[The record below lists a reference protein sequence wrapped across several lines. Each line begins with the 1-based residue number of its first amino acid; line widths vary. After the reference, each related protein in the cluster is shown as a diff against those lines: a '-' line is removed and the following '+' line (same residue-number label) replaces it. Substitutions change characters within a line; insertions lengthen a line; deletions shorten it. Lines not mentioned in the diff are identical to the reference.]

1 MENYEGLTVQVN
13 EKNHEYRLTLSGY
26 ATKYCKAMIISDMG
40 LTGLPPKEKKGRKVS
55 AVYPT
60 GSTEEERNN
69 IVTYINTQG
78 FQIIQAVLGACA
90 LAEFYTCQNR
100 LHGGGTNIVT
110 VETYGTY
117 TDISF
122 VKCEGTNYRIQD
134 KERILEGSDDPERE
148 ATAAYRT
155 AAGINR
161 MRQKHKIHKCKV
173 LLAGDFWN
181 VQKHVEYVKEKLTD
195 VTVYAYKPSHALVLG
210 GCMFLKKHGR
220 KNPAYTFPE
229 HFSSYHCTALP
240 ATEYQKL
247 NTRKRNIYCQ
257 RLDAIGRK
265 KKEVK
270 YENNN
275 CSPKELMEVHE
286 AMVVDH
292 PEIQILIDYEK
303 HNFWVTEDKKYV
315 TREELIYRKGEKLK
329 EINDKAEQIIETV
342 LGKNDDQITDD
353 QTTTGIYE
361 KIMKDYHY
369 TREPMDKNGFPKYC
383 YTLEGLLSA
392 GVCACYARALVYLL
406 AVKLQ
411 IPCQYVTGEVVQ
423 QTTGSHAWNVIQQ
436 TSGEYRHCDVTF
448 DLEKDEKEY
457 FAMNDIQFRARGHFT
472 NTNENYPACK

>member
-1 MENYEGLTVQVN
+1 MENFEGLTVQVN
-13 EKNHEYRLTLSGY
+13 EKNHEYRLVLSGY
-26 ATKYCKAMIISDMG
+26 DTKYCKAMIISDMG
-40 LTGLPPKEKKGRKVS
+40 MTGLPPKEREGRKVS

-60 GSTEEERNN
+60 GSTEVERNN
-69 IVTYINTQG
+69 IVAYINAQG

-90 LAEFYTCQNR
+90 LAEFYTYQNR
-100 LHGGGTNIVT
+100 LHGSDTNIIT
-110 VETYGTY
+110 VETNGTY
-117 TDISF
+117 TDISL

-155 AAGINR
+155 AVGINR
-161 MRQKHKIHKCKV
+161 MRQKHKIQKCKV

-220 KNPAYTFPE
+220 KNPTYAFPE

-240 ATEYQKL
+240 ATAFQKL
-247 NTRKRNIYCQ
+247 NANEQEIYCKK
-257 RLDAIGRK
+257 LDAIGRM

-270 YENNN
+270 YGNNN
-275 CSPKELMEVHE
+275 CSPQELMEVHE
-286 AMVVDH
+286 AMAVDH

-315 TREELIYRKGEKLK
+315 TREELVYKKDEKLK
-329 EINDKAEQIIETV
+329 EISNKAEQIIKTV
-342 LGKNDDQITDD
+342 LGKKELNDDQITKL
-353 QTTTGIYE
+353 IYE

-369 TREPMDKNGFPKYC
+369 TTEPMDKNGFTKYC
-383 YTLEGLLSA
+383 YTLEGLLSS
-392 GVCACYARALVYLL
+392 GVCACYARSLVYLL
-406 AVKLQ
+406 AIKLQ

-448 DLEKDEKEY
+448 DLGKYEKEY
-457 FAMNDIQFRARGHFT
+457 FSMNDIQFRARGHFP
-472 NTNENYPACK
+472 NTNETYPACK

>member
-1 MENYEGLTVQVN
+1 MENFEGLTVQVN
-13 EKNHEYRLTLSGY
+13 EKNHEYRLVLSGY
-26 ATKYCKAMIISDMG
+26 DTKYYKAMIISDMG
-40 LTGLPPKEKKGRKVS
+40 MTGLPPKEREGRKVS

-60 GSTEEERNN
+60 GSTEVERNN
-69 IVTYINTQG
+69 IVAYINAQG

-90 LAEFYTCQNR
+90 LAEFYTYQNR
-100 LHGGGTNIVT
+100 LHGSDTNIIT
-110 VETYGTY
+110 VETNGTY
-117 TDISF
+117 TDISL

-155 AAGINR
+155 AVGINR
-161 MRQKHKIHKCKV
+161 MRQKHKIQKCKV

-220 KNPAYTFPE
+220 KNPTYAFPE

-240 ATEYQKL
+240 ATAFQKL
-247 NTRKRNIYCQ
+247 NANEQEIYCKK
-257 RLDAIGRK
+257 LDAIGRM

-270 YENNN
+270 YGNNN
-275 CSPKELMEVHE
+275 CSPQELMEVHE
-286 AMVVDH
+286 AMAVDH

-315 TREELIYRKGEKLK
+315 TREELVYKKDEKLK
-329 EINDKAEQIIETV
+329 EISNKAEQIIKTV
-342 LGKNDDQITDD
+342 LGKKELNDDQITKL
-353 QTTTGIYE
+353 IYE

-369 TREPMDKNGFPKYC
+369 TTEPMDKNGFPKYC
-383 YTLEGLLSA
+383 YTLEGLLSS
-392 GVCACYARALVYLL
+392 GVCACYARSLVYLL
-406 AVKLQ
+406 AIKLQ

-448 DLEKDEKEY
+448 DLGKYEKEY
-457 FAMNDIQFRARGHFT
+457 FSMNEIQFRARGHFP
-472 NTNENYPACK
+472 NTNETYPACK

>member
-1 MENYEGLTVQVN
+1 MENFEGLTVQVN
-13 EKNHEYRLTLSGY
+13 EKNHEYRLVLSGY
-26 ATKYCKAMIISDMG
+26 DTKYYKAMIISDMG
-40 LTGLPPKEKKGRKVS
+40 MTGLPPKEREGRKVS

-60 GSTEEERNN
+60 GSTEVERNN
-69 IVTYINTQG
+69 IVAYINAQG

-90 LAEFYTCQNR
+90 LAEFYTYQNR
-100 LHGGGTNIVT
+100 LHGSDTNIIT
-110 VETYGTY
+110 VETNGTY
-117 TDISF
+117 TDISL

-155 AAGINR
+155 AVGINR
-161 MRQKHKIHKCKV
+161 MRQKHKIQKCKV

-220 KNPAYTFPE
+220 KNPTYAFPE

-240 ATEYQKL
+240 ATAFQKL
-247 NTRKRNIYCQ
+247 NANEQEIYCKK
-257 RLDAIGRK
+257 LDAIGRM

-270 YENNN
+270 YGNNN
-275 CSPKELMEVHE
+275 CSPQELMEVHE
-286 AMVVDH
+286 AMAVDH

-315 TREELIYRKGEKLK
+315 TREELVYKKDEKLK
-329 EINDKAEQIIETV
+329 EISNKAEQIIKTV
-342 LGKNDDQITDD
+342 LGKKELNDDQITKL
-353 QTTTGIYE
+353 IYE

-369 TREPMDKNGFPKYC
+369 TTEPMDKNGFPKYC
-383 YTLEGLLSA
+383 YTLEGLLSS
-392 GVCACYARALVYLL
+392 GVCACYARSLVYLL
-406 AVKLQ
+406 AIKLQ

-448 DLEKDEKEY
+448 DLGKYEKEY
-457 FAMNDIQFRARGHFT
+457 FSMNDIQFRARGHFP
-472 NTNENYPACK
+472 NTNETYPACK

>member
-1 MENYEGLTVQVN
+1 MEKYEGLTVQVN
-13 EKNHEYRLTLSGY
+13 EKNQKYKITLAGY
-26 ATKYCKAMIISDMG
+26 DTKYRKAMIISDTGQTG
-40 LTGLPPKEKKGRKVS
+40 LTKKEREERKVS
-55 AVYPT
+55 VVYPT

-69 IVTYINTQG
+69 IVKYINTQG

-100 LHGGGTNIVT
+100 LHGGDKNTIT

-117 TDISF
+117 TDISL
-122 VKCEGTNYRIQD
+122 VQCEGTNYRIQD

-161 MRQKHKIHKCKV
+161 MRQKHKIQKCKV

-181 VQKHVEYVKEKLTD
+181 VFSHVEYVKEKLTD

-210 GCMFLKKHGR
+210 GCKFLKKHGR
-220 KNPAYTFPE
+220 KNPVCTFPE

-240 ATEYQKL
+240 VTEYQKL
-247 NTRKRNIYCQ
+247 NTRKKNIYCQ

-270 YENNN
+270 YGNNN
-275 CSPKELMEVHE
+275 CSPQELMEVHE
-286 AMVVDH
+286 AMEVDH

-303 HNFWVTEDKKYV
+303 HNFWVTEDRKYV
-315 TREELIYRKGEKLK
+315 TREEFVYKKDEKLK
-329 EINDKAEQIIETV
+329 EISNKAEQIIETV
-342 LGKNDDQITDD
+342 LDKKELNDDQITKL
-353 QTTTGIYE
+353 IYE

-369 TREPMDKNGFPKYC
+369 TTEPMDKNGFPKYC

-423 QTTGSHAWNVIQQ
+423 QTTGSHAWNVVQQ
-436 TSGEYRHCDVTF
+436 TSGEYRHYDVTF
-448 DLEKDEKEY
+448 DLEKGEKEY
-457 FAMNDIQFRARGHFT
+457 FSMNDVQFRARGHFL
-472 NTNENYPACK
+472 NTKEKYPACK

>member
-1 MENYEGLTVQVN
+1 MENFEGLTVQVN
-13 EKNHEYRLTLSGY
+13 EKNHEYRLVLSGY
-26 ATKYCKAMIISDMG
+26 DTKYCKAMIISDMG
-40 LTGLPPKEKKGRKVS
+40 MTGLPPKEREGRKVS

-60 GSTEEERNN
+60 GSTEVERNN
-69 IVTYINTQG
+69 IVAYINAQG

-90 LAEFYTCQNR
+90 LAEFYTYQNR
-100 LHGGGTNIVT
+100 LHGSDTNIIT

-117 TDISF
+117 TDISL
-122 VKCEGTNYRIQD
+122 VKCEETNYRIQD

-148 ATAAYRT
+148 AAAAYRT
-155 AAGINR
+155 AVGINR
-161 MRQKHKIHKCKV
+161 MRQKHKIQKCKV

-220 KNPAYTFPE
+220 KNPTYAFPE

-240 ATEYQKL
+240 ATAFQKL
-247 NTRKRNIYCQ
+247 NANEQEIYCKK
-257 RLDAIGRK
+257 LDAIGRL

-270 YENNN
+270 YGNNN
-275 CSPKELMEVHE
+275 CSPQELMEVHE
-286 AMVVDH
+286 AMAVDH

-315 TREELIYRKGEKLK
+315 TREELVYKKDEKLK
-329 EINDKAEQIIETV
+329 EISNKAEQIIKTV
-342 LGKNDDQITDD
+342 LGKKELNDDQITKL
-353 QTTTGIYE
+353 IYE

-369 TREPMDKNGFPKYC
+369 TTEPMDKNGFPKYC
-383 YTLEGLLSA
+383 YTLEGLLSS
-392 GVCACYARALVYLL
+392 GVCACYARSLVYLL
-406 AVKLQ
+406 AIKLQ

-448 DLEKDEKEY
+448 DLGKYEKEY
-457 FAMNDIQFRARGHFT
+457 FSMNDIQFRARGHFP
-472 NTNENYPACK
+472 NTNETYPACK

>member
-1 MENYEGLTVQVN
+1 MENFEGLTVQVN
-13 EKNHEYRLTLSGY
+13 EKNHEYRLVLSGY
-26 ATKYCKAMIISDMG
+26 DTKYYKAMIISDMG
-40 LTGLPPKEKKGRKVS
+40 MTGLPPKEREGRKVS

-60 GSTEEERNN
+60 GSTEVERNN
-69 IVTYINTQG
+69 IVAYINAQG

-90 LAEFYTCQNR
+90 LAEFYTYQNR
-100 LHGGGTNIVT
+100 LHGSDTNIIT
-110 VETYGTY
+110 VETNGTY
-117 TDISF
+117 TDISL

-155 AAGINR
+155 AVGINR
-161 MRQKHKIHKCKV
+161 MRQKHKIQKCKV

-181 VQKHVEYVKEKLTD
+181 VQKHVEYVKEKLTG

-220 KNPAYTFPE
+220 KNPTYAFPE

-240 ATEYQKL
+240 ATAFQKL
-247 NTRKRNIYCQ
+247 NANEQEIYCKK
-257 RLDAIGRK
+257 LDAIGRM

-270 YENNN
+270 YGNNN
-275 CSPKELMEVHE
+275 CSPQELMEVHE
-286 AMVVDH
+286 AMAVDH

-315 TREELIYRKGEKLK
+315 TREELVYKKDEKLK
-329 EINDKAEQIIETV
+329 EISNKAEQIIKTV
-342 LGKNDDQITDD
+342 LGKKELNDDQITKL
-353 QTTTGIYE
+353 IYE

-369 TREPMDKNGFPKYC
+369 TTEPMDKNGFPKYC
-383 YTLEGLLSA
+383 YTLEGLLSS
-392 GVCACYARALVYLL
+392 GVCACYARSLVYLL
-406 AVKLQ
+406 AIKLQ

-448 DLEKDEKEY
+448 DLGKYEKEY
-457 FAMNDIQFRARGHFT
+457 FSMNDIQFRARGHFP
-472 NTNENYPACK
+472 NTNETYPACK